1 MLFMLSHEWFQT
13 LTDRDVIQVF
23 EDVISKEA

>member
-13 LTDRDVIQVF
+13 LTDRDVQVF